1 MGPGDVGDDCGQEEA
16 RIVLC
21 EELRSL
27 AIEKGVKSTLVKRE
41 IVVLRKTVVGGV
53 LDQSA
58 KGCVRLTDDGL
69 TKFTMVNSW
78 DETS

>member
-1 MGPGDVGDDCGQEEA
+1 MGPGNVGDDCGQEET
-16 RIVLC
+16 RIVLR
-21 EELRSL
+21 EELRGL

-58 KGCVRLTDDGL
+58 MAVPFLLMTDSRNL
-69 TKFTMVNSW
+69 R
-78 DETS
+78 